1 MRAGE
6 TMKEGKLDVNVN
18 GVRVMV
24 RESGEVEGQ
33 TLLLVHGFPLDSRM
47 WREQLIALA
56 SHARVVAPDLRGH
69 GLSDAPPGP
78 YSMDQHA
85 DDLAALLDH
94 LGVKKAI
101 VAGLSM
107 GGYVAFAFWRRH
119 PERVAGIALV
129 DTRAEPDTPAGK
141 ANRDAI
147 AARVREAGPRVLAEE
162 MLPKLLAP
170 QSLADEKI
178 PVHLREI
185 ILSQPIDGMTGALG
199 ALRDRVD
206 STPTLPTITVPT
218 LAIVGE
224 ADAMTPPA
232 DAASIAAQI
241 PGAKLIVIPQ
251 AGHLSPMENPSAVN
265 QALVGLIEEVTRT

>member
-6 TMKEGKLDVNVN
+6 TMKEGKLEVNVN

-24 RESGEVEGQ
+24 RERGEVEGH

-56 SHARVVAPDLRGH
+56 NHARVVAPDLRGH
-69 GLSDAPPGP
+69 GLSDAPQGP

-94 LGVKKAI
+94 LGVKRAI

-178 PVHLREI
+178 PVQLREM
-185 ILSQPIDGMTGALG
+185 ILSQPVDGLIGALG
-199 ALRDRVD
+199 ALRDRFD

-218 LAIVGE
+218 LVIVGE
-224 ADAMTPPA
+224 ADAITPPA
-232 DAASIAAQI
+232 DAASMAAQI
-241 PGAKLIVIPQ
+241 PGAQLVVIPQ
-251 AGHLSPMENPSAVN
+251 AGHLSPMENPRAVN
-265 QALVGLIEEVTRT
+265 QALVELIKEVTKI